1 MGSALSSG
9 SADGRDSGSGDA
21 SRTGS
26 GVSSLIGSGVGS
38 LIGSGVSSRLGSGVG
53 SRIGSGVGSRTGSG
67 VGSRIGSGVGS
78 RIGSG
83 VSSLTG
89 SGVASN
95 TGAETGSGAGD
106 GSTTAAAGGS
116 CSSAPTMA
124 AAAVAI
130 AAAAATAANISFS
143 GSAAVVG
150 LGPRFTGVGVL
161 EPTGFLGVELFAVA
175 DLVTGV
181 LEASLEGALLS
192 CVLERFGVFVSAALL
207 AEGFLA
213 GTSDFEADLG
223 VSGFADLVVADE
235 RVRGDSAGFLD
246 AGVAG
251 FEASGGQAKHKKL
264 LNNDIIKLNCRIL

>member
-9 SADGRDSGSGDA
+9 SAGGRDSGSGDA

-38 LIGSGVSSRLGSGVG
+38 LMGSGVG
-53 SRIGSGVGSRTGSG
+53 SRIGSG

-106 GSTTAAAGGS
+106 GSTTAAGGS
-116 CSSAPTMA
+116 CPSAPTMA

-161 EPTGFLGVELFAVA
+161 EPTGFLGVEVFAAA
-175 DLVTGV
+175 DLDTGV

-192 CVLERFGVFVSAALL
+192 CVLGRFGVFVSEALL

-213 GTSDFEADLG
+213 VTSDFEADLG

-251 FEASGGQAKHKKL
+251 FEASGG
-264 LNNDIIKLNCRIL
+264 

>member
-9 SADGRDSGSGDA
+9 SAGGRDSGSGDA

-38 LIGSGVSSRLGSGVG
+38 LM
-53 SRIGSGVGSRTGSG
+53 GSG

-78 RIGSG
+78 RIGSGVGSRKGSG

-106 GSTTAAAGGS
+106 GSTTAAGGS
-116 CSSAPTMA
+116 CPSAPTMA

-130 AAAAATAANISFS
+130 AAAAATAEDISFS

-161 EPTGFLGVELFAVA
+161 EPTGFLGVEVFAAA
-175 DLVTGV
+175 DLDTGV

-192 CVLERFGVFVSAALL
+192 CVLGRFGVFVSEALL

-213 GTSDFEADLG
+213 VTSDFEADLG

-251 FEASGGQAKHKKL
+251 FEASGG
-264 LNNDIIKLNCRIL
+264 

>member
-9 SADGRDSGSGDA
+9 SAGGRDSGSGDA

-38 LIGSGVSSRLGSGVG
+38 LM
-53 SRIGSGVGSRTGSG
+53 GSG

-78 RIGSG
+78 RIGSGVGSRKGSG

-106 GSTTAAAGGS
+106 GSTTAAGGS
-116 CSSAPTMA
+116 CPSAPTMA

-130 AAAAATAANISFS
+130 AAAAATAADIAFS

-161 EPTGFLGVELFAVA
+161 EPTGFLGVEVFAAA
-175 DLVTGV
+175 DLDTGV

-192 CVLERFGVFVSAALL
+192 CVLGRFGVFVSEALL

-213 GTSDFEADLG
+213 VTSDFEADLG

-251 FEASGGQAKHKKL
+251 FEASGG
-264 LNNDIIKLNCRIL
+264 

>member
-9 SADGRDSGSGDA
+9 SAGGRDSGSGDA

-38 LIGSGVSSRLGSGVG
+38 LMGSGVG
-53 SRIGSGVGSRTGSG
+53 SRIGSG

-106 GSTTAAAGGS
+106 GSTTAAGGS
-116 CSSAPTMA
+116 CPSAPTMA

-130 AAAAATAANISFS
+130 AAAAATAADISFS
-143 GSAAVVG
+143 GSATVVG

-161 EPTGFLGVELFAVA
+161 EPTGFLGVEVFAAA
-175 DLVTGV
+175 DLDTGV

-192 CVLERFGVFVSAALL
+192 CVLGRFGVFVSEALL

-213 GTSDFEADLG
+213 VTSDFEADLG

-251 FEASGGQAKHKKL
+251 FEASGG
-264 LNNDIIKLNCRIL
+264 

>member
-9 SADGRDSGSGDA
+9 SAGGRDSGSGDA

-38 LIGSGVSSRLGSGVG
+38 LM
-53 SRIGSGVGSRTGSG
+53 GSG

-78 RIGSG
+78 RIGSGVGSRKGSG

-106 GSTTAAAGGS
+106 GSTTAAGGS
-116 CSSAPTMA
+116 CPSAPTMA

-130 AAAAATAANISFS
+130 AAAAATAADISFS

-161 EPTGFLGVELFAVA
+161 EPTGFLGVEVFAAA
-175 DLVTGV
+175 DLDTGV

-192 CVLERFGVFVSAALL
+192 CVLGRFGVFVSEALL

-213 GTSDFEADLG
+213 VTSDFEADLG

-251 FEASGGQAKHKKL
+251 FEASGG
-264 LNNDIIKLNCRIL
+264 

>member
-9 SADGRDSGSGDA
+9 SAGGRDSGSGDA

-38 LIGSGVSSRLGSGVG
+38 LM
-53 SRIGSGVGSRTGSG
+53 GSG

-78 RIGSG
+78 RIGSGVGSRKGSG

-106 GSTTAAAGGS
+106 GSTTAAGGS
-116 CSSAPTMA
+116 CPSAPTMA

-161 EPTGFLGVELFAVA
+161 EPTGFLGVEVFAAA
-175 DLVTGV
+175 DLDTGV

-192 CVLERFGVFVSAALL
+192 CVLGRFGVFVSEALL

-213 GTSDFEADLG
+213 VTSDFEADLG

-251 FEASGGQAKHKKL
+251 FEASGG
-264 LNNDIIKLNCRIL
+264 

>member
-9 SADGRDSGSGDA
+9 SAGGRDSGSGDA

-38 LIGSGVSSRLGSGVG
+38 LMGSGVG
-53 SRIGSGVGSRTGSG
+53 SRIGSG

-116 CSSAPTMA
+116 CPSAPTMA

-130 AAAAATAANISFS
+130 AAAAATAADISFS

-161 EPTGFLGVELFAVA
+161 EPTGFLGVEVFAAA
-175 DLVTGV
+175 DLDTGV

-192 CVLERFGVFVSAALL
+192 CVLGRFGVFVSEALL

-213 GTSDFEADLG
+213 VTSDFEADLG

-251 FEASGGQAKHKKL
+251 FEASGGQTQHKQL

>member
-9 SADGRDSGSGDA
+9 SAGGRDSGSGDA

-38 LIGSGVSSRLGSGVG
+38 LM
-53 SRIGSGVGSRTGSG
+53 GSG

-78 RIGSG
+78 RIGSGVGSRKGSG

-106 GSTTAAAGGS
+106 GSTTAAGGS
-116 CSSAPTMA
+116 CPSAPTMA

-161 EPTGFLGVELFAVA
+161 EPTGFLGVEVFAAA
-175 DLVTGV
+175 DLDTGV

-192 CVLERFGVFVSAALL
+192 CVLGRFGVFVSEALL

-213 GTSDFEADLG
+213 VTSDFEADLG

-251 FEASGGQAKHKKL
+251 FEASGGQTQHKQL
-264 LNNDIIKLNCRIL
+264 LNNDIIKLNCSIL

>member
-9 SADGRDSGSGDA
+9 SAGGRDSGSGDA

-38 LIGSGVSSRLGSGVG
+38 LM
-53 SRIGSGVGSRTGSG
+53 GSG

-78 RIGSG
+78 RIGSGVGSRKGSG

-106 GSTTAAAGGS
+106 GSTTAAGGS
-116 CSSAPTMA
+116 CPSAPTMA

-130 AAAAATAANISFS
+130 AAAAATAADISFS

-161 EPTGFLGVELFAVA
+161 EPTGFLGVEVFAAA
-175 DLVTGV
+175 DLDTGV

-192 CVLERFGVFVSAALL
+192 CVLGRFGVFVSEALL

-213 GTSDFEADLG
+213 VTSDFEADLG

-251 FEASGGQAKHKKL
+251 FEASGGQTQHKQL
-264 LNNDIIKLNCRIL
+264 LNNDIIKLNCSIL

>member
-26 GVSSLIGSGVGS
+26 GVSSRIGSGVGS
-38 LIGSGVSSRLGSGVG
+38 LTGSGVG

-83 VSSLTG
+83 VGSRTG
-89 SGVASN
+89 SGVTSN
-95 TGAETGSGAGD
+95 TGAETGSGPGD
-106 GSTTAAAGGS
+106 GSTTATAGGS
-116 CSSAPTMA
+116 CSFAPTMA

-130 AAAAATAANISFS
+130 AAAAATAADISFS
-143 GSAAVVG
+143 GSAAG

-161 EPTGFLGVELFAVA
+161 EPTGFLGVEVFAAA
-175 DLVTGV
+175 DLDTGV

-192 CVLERFGVFVSAALL
+192 LGRLGVFVSAALL
-207 AEGFLA
+207 AGGFLA
-213 GTSDFEADLG
+213 VTSDFEADLG

-251 FEASGGQAKHKKL
+251 FEASGGQTQHKKS

>member
-9 SADGRDSGSGDA
+9 SAGGRDSGSGDA

-38 LIGSGVSSRLGSGVG
+38 LIGSGVGSRIGSGVG
-53 SRIGSGVGSRTGSG
+53 SRIGSGVGSRK
-67 VGSRIGSGVGS
+67 
-78 RIGSG
+78 GSG

-106 GSTTAAAGGS
+106 GSTTAAGGS
-116 CSSAPTMA
+116 CPSAPTMA

-130 AAAAATAANISFS
+130 AAAAATAADISFS

-161 EPTGFLGVELFAVA
+161 EPTGFLGVEVFAAA
-175 DLVTGV
+175 DLDTGV

-192 CVLERFGVFVSAALL
+192 CVLGRFGVFVSEALL

-213 GTSDFEADLG
+213 VTSDFEADLG

-251 FEASGGQAKHKKL
+251 FEASGG
-264 LNNDIIKLNCRIL
+264 